1 MLYDRSSPGTTAFIN
16 EYKKLIL
23 LFLSALAS
31 ALTTC
36 CWKLACLSFQNFTA
50 TSAPVVRLRLTSH
63 SHCGVINFYPS
74 GF

>member
-1 MLYDRSSPGTTAFIN
+1 MLYDRSSPGTIAFIN

-36 CWKLACLSFQNFTA
+36 CWKLACLSFQNLTA
-50 TSAPVVRLRLTSH
+50 MAPPPSQDEALSRYSA
-63 SHCGVINFYPS
+63 S
-74 GF
+74 GEAPR